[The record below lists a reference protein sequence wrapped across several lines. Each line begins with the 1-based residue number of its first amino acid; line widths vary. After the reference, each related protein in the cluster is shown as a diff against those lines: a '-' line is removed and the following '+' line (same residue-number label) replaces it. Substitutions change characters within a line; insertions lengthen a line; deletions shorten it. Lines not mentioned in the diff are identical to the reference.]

1 MANEY
6 IETLNKLTE
15 AYRDLNASY
24 TRERILSE
32 QIKKIKEK
40 LEFIKN
46 HAYIN
51 KNNIEYETAK
61 SALECINSEI
71 IDKGLLIDK
80 RCQMIKS
87 ADDLNEQKRQ
97 SDVLIKAIEKC
108 EMLEKKLE
116 IAVDALKR
124 YRDGEWWYGYEW
136 QEDTDGWEIAQK
148 AIEQIKELDK

>member
-6 IETLNKLTE
+6 IETLHKLTE

-46 HAYIN
+46 YAYIN
-51 KNNIEYETAK
+51 KNNIEYKTAK

-80 RCQMIKS
+80 RC
-87 ADDLNEQKRQ
+87 
-97 SDVLIKAIEKC
+97 
-108 EMLEKKLE
+108 
-116 IAVDALKR
+116 
-124 YRDGEWWYGYEW
+124 
-136 QEDTDGWEIAQK
+136 
-148 AIEQIKELDK
+148 